1 MSIQI
6 KITANSADEVVQL
19 VQDLASVLPGMDPEK
34 IPAATKVSTIEETK
48 PEPEPEPQPEPES
61 NQEQHEEPA
70 TAKERIPDIVEIRKL
85 AMAKGATPEG
95 KEAIKE
101 LLKKFGCRN
110 ISSIPEEKRVAFLAG
125 LEAI

>member
-1 MSIQI
+1 MAIEI
-6 KITANSADEVVQL
+6 TITAKSAKEVVAL
-19 VQDLASVLPGMDPEK
+19 VQDLAGVLPGMDPEK

-61 NQEQHEEPA
+61 NQEQQEEPA
-70 TAKERIPDIVEIRKL
+70 AAKERIPDIVEIRKL
-85 AMAKGATPEG
+85 AMEKGATPEG

-110 ISSIPEEKRVAFLAG
+110 ISSIPEEKRAAFLAG
-125 LEAI
+125 LESI

>member
-70 TAKERIPDIVEIRKL
+70 AAKERIPDIVEIRKL

-110 ISSIPEEKRVAFLAG
+110 ISSIPEEKRAAFLAG

>member
-1 MSIQI
+1 MAIEI
-6 KITANSADEVVQL
+6 TITAKSAKEVVAL

-34 IPAATKVSTIEETK
+34 IPASTKVSTIEETK
-48 PEPEPEPQPEPES
+48 PEPEPQPEPES
-61 NQEQHEEPA
+61 NQEQQEEPA
-70 TAKERIPDIVEIRKL
+70 AAKERIPDIVEIRKL
-85 AMAKGATPEG
+85 AMEKGATPEG

-110 ISSIPEEKRVAFLAG
+110 ISSIPEEKRAAFLAG